1 MKNKLLEIITRH
13 LAPPARLAA
22 LLLAT
27 LAATSAW
34 AAPYETTGYEAFG
47 STDGVVL
54 WRAKSTEES
63 FHASTVINVAADG
76 TEGTEYQMK
85 VYNAN
90 PTQATQTTDKTIAW
104 QRFASNQTS
113 VYAAPGKVL
122 VYDEAGCRER
132 SNAQFAPLSFGG
144 LYVKALAAEGT
155 PYTIMDDKSD
165 TTDRKVEL
173 GASDFSTV
181 FKFEKSFTFDRNSA
195 TEVKGTA
202 TVDIDSGATFT
213 INARANKG
221 AKVDSGNTLI
231 LKGSGTLAVTGGL
244 TVGGTL
250 DISNSPSSISGD
262 VTLSA
267 GSTIVLPAG
276 TAMNSTVNISVC
288 SGTLA
293 VSGAVNVKI
302 GTDSAV
308 SADLVVSGGAITSI
322 LTERTYSATVSGAKN
337 FSAISWEMAGVA
349 SDGVFSSL
357 ASAEIT
363 VGEAST
369 ITIDSATTMATLKL
383 LGSADLTIVTSSQLT
398 AAALNL
404 SEYTG
409 SVTIE
414 GTAFT
419 LANGGLTGAATF
431 ILDPGEGNTYTMSS
445 NNTGYTGEAIIKSGT
460 VKMGDAQSFGS
471 VGRTSSIRVKGGA
484 ALDANNSS
492 SGRYGSDKNKVILE
506 ESAKFY
512 TSISQSDYK
521 QSAFTRLTLE
531 GDAIVDASAG
541 NFAISQHYNYDYT
554 QIALGDYTLTKTGN
568 NEFFLSAVQITGSG
582 VFDVRN
588 GAIVITSSYFN
599 TRPSQMLNGTLRV
612 AEGAYLKFNDYTGS
626 AAGGGVLTV
635 KNLELNGTVTRA
647 SATYSTLTVTGSV
660 SGTGTTPMLTLAA
673 GATLKPKSAT
683 GGLTVTESLTFNG
696 AVNVDL
702 SDVNLANQAEGTY
715 FAILTAPRSS
725 AFDLANVTLS
735 PGANGH
741 AWVLYSRETSE
752 GSGIYELG
760 VYLTP
765 DVTWRGA
772 SGTWS
777 DTSFNGGTDN
787 YTTGQQVVFSDDGE
801 SSATPLAV
809 TVSGQKTVSALDFI
823 AASRDVTLSG
833 DVISAGTVTKIGSG
847 VATINSALSVNT
859 SISVNDGVLVI
870 NPTDA
875 VVSDAGE
882 LADGTLV
889 VYVGSGDTTT
899 ISAAISATRIIKR
912 GAGTLVLSSG
922 SNSISDRIIVRGGT
936 LKASSNV
943 NCFGGSDIPVY
954 VEDGGAVDMN
964 NVRFLNRV
972 YIIGDG
978 PDGNGAYINTGDPK
992 DGAHSGG
999 MQGNINNKLT
1009 LTGDA
1014 SIGGDSTIHFGSS
1027 SSVDIGTYTLTKKGV
1042 FWLPLNGTTI
1052 SGTGKIV
1059 IAQGDFS
1066 NNGGENILSG
1076 IDLEITD
1083 GTLDMASGTSM
1094 SIKNFKC
1101 ATAITANATVANS
1114 AKLIVNGKI
1123 TANGML
1129 TIPNLQLNDGASI
1142 ELATAASY
1150 VKVSGAFTFASGNVE
1165 LGFADG
1171 VSPTSATFLD
1181 LSALNLSEQ
1190 PAGNFTLA
1198 SDAAEIYVPSKSATS
1213 VTATKGLASITIN
1226 GITTPYAN
1234 ALALAQNLTAT
1245 YDYVTVLGTGDVS
1258 LYWVDGLKV
1267 KNPNGATLSFI
1278 GLKEDC
1284 AATAS
1289 TVGDITTYTKAA
1301 TATTYTWTGN
1311 AVTYDDPLTPVS
1323 DPRWSSAGNWS
1334 FVNSGS
1340 ATETAS
1346 RCPQAGDTVIFN
1358 DGAAVNHA
1366 TAVTVAGIEVNGNV
1380 TVSGTSSLETS
1391 GNVTGSGTL
1400 NITGGGIASAATGL
1414 TVLPNVVFGSGTY
1427 IACGTGGGTIT
1438 FNGNVS
1444 LPSAGTVSLWNAG
1457 HTFAGTTTF
1466 NGTFNNGGNQTL
1478 TLGEVT
1484 VAANTTLSGR
1494 ISFGGAISIGS
1505 GITLT
1510 TPASNVSFSGAS
1522 LVGSGTLSLGA
1533 TLSEALT
1540 LASWTGTVVL
1550 PAVTSAPSDGF
1561 RFDWYGKSGSTVKID
1576 NGFSGW
1582 LNASVADSYQVKPRL
1597 VINSAF
1603 TITGNNGSLW
1613 YNFAEISGTG
1623 TVTLNQ
1629 SNNTYGFHIL
1639 HLVDFSGK
1647 VNNNKTHDGTLT
1659 PFTVEKI
1666 TLNSAPVAGQ
1676 LLVESDTP
1684 DNIALSIDG
1693 VHGVYVGD
1701 TKQDII
1707 IGKKSDGIHVAAT
1720 KSTETVD
1727 NETVT
1732 VLDTGSN
1739 TAVDASSLSGKVA
1752 IPGTVTQI
1760 SGIEAANLLL
1770 KVTYTPDGGDS
1781 TTGYYAGILTLDDS
1795 GNVSLDPSG
1804 TVTIAEETVKVQPE
1818 TAEDS
1823 PMTFTGSSPSFT
1835 VKTIPGLWYQVVTGT
1850 SMSGTELAGTK
1861 EAGTAVQ
1868 ATTTTVS
1875 PTSPSFSGTVK
1886 YYKIAVGA
1894 SQAALQ

>member
-1 MKNKLLEIITRH
+1 MKERKERITASNPVRCLAAH
-13 LAPPARLAA
+13 LKSAA
-22 LLLAT
+22 LLAFLAT
-27 LAATSAW
+27 TASGGVW
-34 AAPYETTGYEAFG
+34 AADPYVTTGYEEFG
-47 STDGVVL
+47 STAGIVL
-54 WRAKSTEES
+54 WRAGTSQNL
-63 FHASTVINVAADG
+63 FHNSAVIDVAADG
-76 TEGTEYQMK
+76 TLGTA
-85 VYNAN
+85 YNMDSDGGS
-90 PTQATQTTDKTIAW
+90 TSW
-104 QRFASNQTS
+104 QRFASNKS
-113 VYAAPGKVL
+113 GSGYLSPGKVL
-122 VYDEAGCRER
+122 VYDQAGCRQ
-132 SNAQFAPLSFGG
+132 SSDAQFAPLSFGG
-144 LYVKALAAEGT
+144 LYVKALQAENT
-155 PYTIMDDKSD
+155 PYTITDNKTD

-173 GASDFSTV
+173 GAASKSTL
-181 FKFEKSFTFDRNSA
+181 FKFEKSFTFNRNSA

-202 TVDIDSGATFT
+202 TIDIDADAIFT

-267 GSTIVLPAG
+267 GSTLVLPAG

-322 LTERTYSATVSGAKN
+322 LAERTYSATVSGAKN
-337 FSAISWEMAGVA
+337 FSAIPWEMAGVA

-419 LANGGLTGAATF
+419 LPNGGLTGAATF
-431 ILDPGEGNTYTMSS
+431 VLDPGEGNTYTMSS

-484 ALDANNSS
+484 ALDANNST
-492 SGRYGSDKNKVILE
+492 SGQYGSDKNKVILE

-521 QSAFTRLTLE
+521 TSAFTKLTLE
-531 GDAIVDASAG
+531 GDATVDATDG
-541 NFAISQHYNYDYT
+541 NIAISQHYNYDYT

-673 GATLKPKSAT
+673 AATLKPKSIT
-683 GGLTVTESLTFNG
+683 GGLTVTESLTLNG

-702 SDVNLANQAEGTY
+702 SDVNLSSKADGTY
-715 FAILTAPRSS
+715 FAILTAPASGE
-725 AFDLANVTLS
+725 FDLTNVTLS
-735 PGANGH
+735 PGANGS

-760 VYLTP
+760 VYHTP

-809 TVSGQKTVSALDFI
+809 AVSGQKTVSALDFI

-833 DVISAGTVTKIGSG
+833 DGISAGTVTKIGAG

-859 SISVNDGVLVI
+859 AISVNDGVLVI
-870 NPTDA
+870 NPTET
-875 VVSDAGE
+875 VVSDASE
-882 LADGTLV
+882 LDDGTLV

-899 ISAAISATRIIKR
+899 ISAAISATMIIKR

-922 SNSISDRIIVRGGT
+922 SNSISDRIIVSGGT
-936 LKASSNV
+936 LKASSDV
-943 NCFGGSDIPVY
+943 NCFGGSDVPVY

-978 PDGNGAYINTGDPK
+978 PDGNGAYINTGDTTK
-992 DGAHSGG
+992 QNGAHAGG
-999 MQGNINNKLT
+999 MQGNIQNKLT

-1014 SIGGDSTIHFGSS
+1014 SIGGDSTIHFGSN
-1027 SSVDIGTYTLTKKGV
+1027 SSVDIGAYTLTKKGV
-1042 FWLPLNGTTI
+1042 FWLPLSGTTI

-1101 ATAITANATVANS
+1101 ATTITANATVANS

-1123 TANGML
+1123 TANGTL

-1181 LSALNLSEQ
+1181 LSALNLSEA

-1198 SDAAEIYVPSKSATS
+1198 SDATEIYVPSKSATS
-1213 VTATKGLASITIN
+1213 VTATKGLASITVN

-1234 ALALAQNLTAT
+1234 ALDLAQNLTAT

-1258 LYWVDGLKV
+1258 LYWIDGLKV

-1278 GLKEDC
+1278 DLKEDC
-1284 AATAS
+1284 VATAS
-1289 TVGDITTYTKAA
+1289 TVGDITTYTKTA
-1301 TATTYTWTGN
+1301 TPTTYTWTGN

-1340 ATETAS
+1340 VTETAS

-1366 TAVTVAGIEVNGNV
+1366 ASVSVAGIVVNGNV

-1400 NITGGGIASAATGL
+1400 SITGNNSGIASAATGL
-1414 TVLPNVVFGSGTY
+1414 TVSPNVVFGSGTY
-1427 IACGTGGGTIT
+1427 IACNSTSGGGPIT
-1438 FNGNVS
+1438 FNGNVM
-1444 LPSAGTVSLWNAG
+1444 LPTGTVSLWDAG

-1466 NGTFNNGGNQTL
+1466 NGNFTNGGNQTL

-1484 VAANTTLSGR
+1484 VAANTTLSGK
-1494 ISFGGAISIGS
+1494 ITFGGAISIGS

-1510 TPASNVSFSGAS
+1510 TPASNVSFSSAS

-1533 TLSEALT
+1533 TLSQALT
-1540 LASWTGTVVL
+1540 LTYWSGTVVL
-1550 PAVTSAPSDGF
+1550 PAVNSTPSGGF
-1561 RFDWYGKSGSTVKID
+1561 RLDWYGKSGSTVKID
-1576 NGFSGW
+1576 KGFTAW
-1582 LNASVADSYQVKPRL
+1582 LNKDVNDAYRVQSNIVLEDSNMYIDGTSPDKWYQIAKL
-1597 VINSAF
+1597 SGSGNF
-1603 TITGNNGSLW
+1603 TIKQNEAFG
-1613 YNFAEISGTG
+1613 
-1623 TVTLNQ
+1623 
-1629 SNNTYGFHIL
+1629 GFHIFNL
-1639 HLVDFSGK
+1639 EDYTGTMANNPTTGVTPTVLTIVKTTLASEPAAGDKLV
-1647 VNNNKTHDGTLT
+1647 
-1659 PFTVEKI
+1659 
-1666 TLNSAPVAGQ
+1666 SA
-1676 LLVESDTP
+1676 STP
-1684 DNIALSIDG
+1684 DNVTLSA
-1693 VHGVYVGD
+1693 VYVGN
-1701 TKQDII
+1701 TQQEVILE
-1707 IGKKSDGIHVAAT
+1707 KKTDGIYVAAT
-1720 KSTETVD
+1720 KSTAMVD
-1727 NETVT
+1727 EETVT

-1739 TAVDASSLSGKVA
+1739 TTIDATGVSGKVA

-1760 SGIEAANLLL
+1760 SGVEAANLLL
-1770 KVTYTPDGGDS
+1770 KVTYISGTEQ
-1781 TTGYYAGILTLDDS
+1781 TEYYSGILALDGS
-1795 GNVSLDPSG
+1795 GNVSLVG
-1804 TVTIAEETVKVQPE
+1804 NATVNGVSVPVQP
-1818 TAEDS
+1818 APADS
-1823 PMTFTGSSPSFT
+1823 APLAMVRAGAPTFTI
-1835 VKTIPGLWYQVVTGT
+1835 KTIPGLWYKAKVGTAPTNCAFTGT
-1850 SMSGTELAGTK
+1850 P
-1861 EAGTAVQ
+1861 VQ
-1868 ATTTTVS
+1868 ATSATTSIEVS
-1875 PTSPSFSGTVK
+1875 NAFGANDRVK

-1894 SQAALQ
+1894 SSASFQ